1 MDGMAGQNGPDADA
15 PDPHYY
21 MAKAHLF
28 TRDQVKPA
36 GQDDAPKSKTPE
48 EIAAYNK
55 KLADER
61 KARKAAQQ
69 AAAAPA
75 PAQPAAECE
84 QISMF

>member
-1 MDGMAGQNGPDADA
+1 
-15 PDPHYY
+15 

-28 TRDQVKPA
+28 TFDQVKPA
-36 GQDDAPKSKTPE
+36 GQDDTPKAKTPE